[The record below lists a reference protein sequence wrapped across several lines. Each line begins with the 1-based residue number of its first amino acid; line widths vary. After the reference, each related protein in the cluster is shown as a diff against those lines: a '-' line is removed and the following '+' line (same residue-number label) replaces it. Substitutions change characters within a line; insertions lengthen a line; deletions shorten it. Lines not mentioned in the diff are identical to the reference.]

1 MFSLIK
7 LTFTPQTREIVSRG
21 LKTRNDGVFGE
32 EGGLINSSFLEAV
45 IRKSRRPFRGA
56 WKLAR
61 YINVTRRRSF
71 YDSVFSHRPVTHRRV
86 FSFHRPS
93 IEEREARISSS
104 WTRDNR
110 PLSLSLSFY
119 VRSGRRKHRLRSS
132 RNLFTLKAATCWS
145 TRGEWKNKRGS
156 SPRLSVNIKLES
168 CFGAAV
174 QAGQKRGRHSREAKN
189 KKTRKGEGR
198 TGCTYSE
205 SGYKA

>member
-7 LTFTPQTREIVSRG
+7 LTFAPQTREIVSRG

-110 PLSLSLSFY
+110 PLSFSLSLFLCAK
-119 VRSGRRKHRLRSS
+119 RSQEAPVTFIAKFIRFESSDVLIDERRVEK
-132 RNLFTLKAATCWS
+132 
-145 TRGEWKNKRGS
+145 
-156 SPRLSVNIKLES
+156 
-168 CFGAAV
+168 
-174 QAGQKRGRHSREAKN
+174 QAWFFPPVIGK
-189 KKTRKGEGR
+189 
-198 TGCTYSE
+198 Y
-205 SGYKA
+205 